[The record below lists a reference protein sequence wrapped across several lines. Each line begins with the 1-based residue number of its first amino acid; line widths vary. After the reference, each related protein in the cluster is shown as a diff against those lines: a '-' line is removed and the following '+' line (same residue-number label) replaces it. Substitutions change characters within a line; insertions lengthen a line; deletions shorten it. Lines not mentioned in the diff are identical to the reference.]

1 METHGGI
8 IVSLENTNFGRP
20 RYERVFQPVKGSQR
34 LFGVRG
40 FAMRHAPR
48 SQVVSE
54 ASNDPLVLPPKD
66 QTKRRKKRQNQMVG
80 VPLVS
85 DSRQKFHQRRVLSCF
100 SKWWTRVGWFYR
112 ETSKKQAS
120 SGRPKSQIE

>member
-20 RYERVFQPVKGSQR
+20 RYERVFQPVLKGSQR

-66 QTKRRKKRQNQMVG
+66 QTKRRKKAESN
-80 VPLVS
+80 
-85 DSRQKFHQRRVLSCF
+85 
-100 SKWWTRVGWFYR
+100 GWFPLGFR
-112 ETSKKQAS
+112 QPSEVSSKTRTELFLKMVDPCWIVLQ
-120 SGRPKSQIE
+120 GNQ